1 VIRLIEAAFH
11 YSRTVLS
18 TLVLILGA
26 GLVAYVTIPKENSPD
41 INIPLIYVSVGHD
54 GISPEDGERLLIRPL
69 EKELQGIDGLKE
81 MRAVALE
88 GHASL
93 TLEFD
98 AGFDADQALL
108 DVREKVDQAKSELP
122 EDTDEP
128 RVNEVNFGLF
138 PVVVVTLSGHVPERL
153 LFKMADELED
163 RIEAIPSVLDVV
175 IVGDREELLEVV
187 VDPARLESYGISGA
201 ELLNV
206 VNMNNRL
213 VAAGVID
220 TGEGRFA
227 VKVPGL
233 LENAQDVFSLPIK
246 VQGDAVVTLGDL
258 TTVRRTFKDRA
269 SYARINGE
277 PSVALEVKKRLGE
290 NVIETVAH
298 VHALIDHAQQHWPA
312 GVSVR
317 FNQDQSIHIRN
328 MLNEL
333 QNNVVAAV
341 ILVMVVVV
349 AALGLR
355 TAGLVGLS
363 IPGSFLFGILALQM
377 FGMTINMVVLFAL
390 ILSVG
395 LLVDGAIV
403 VTEYAD
409 RKMAEGQ
416 PRREA
421 YALAAKRMAWPITA
435 STATTLAAFLPLLF
449 WPGLVG
455 EFMKFMPITLV
466 MTLTGSLLMALIFV
480 PTLGGLIGK
489 SVAVNTGVLKALA
502 VAEKGD
508 VTDLTGVTGWYTRLL
523 SRLVKKPFRVIG
535 VAVAVLFVVQGYYA
549 FAGNGVELFPKSDR
563 NFAKVYI
570 HARGNLSIDEKD
582 SLVREVEN
590 RVLQVGGIKIAYT
603 RVGKSDR
610 DHGKAEDVIGTIN
623 LELYD
628 SDERPPVA
636 DVMDEIRA
644 RTANIAGIQVEIF
657 VDRMG
662 PSTGKNIQIA
672 LLSHAPD
679 LLRPTVTKFRNK
691 LESMEGVHDI
701 EDTLPLPGIEW
712 MLEVDRAQAGK
723 FGADV
728 TAVGNVVKLV
738 TNGVKVGEY
747 RPNDAKDEVDI
758 RVRYPLGDRNMDEL
772 DQLRVQTSQGLIPIS
787 NFVERK
793 ARPKVG
799 RLNRADG
806 ARVIKLQANTVEG
819 VLPSEKVAEI
829 REWMETAELDPRIL
843 VVFKGEDEEEAKASA
858 FLKKAFAVAIFI
870 MAVILV
876 TQFNSFYHAFLILT
890 AVVMSTVGVVLG
902 LLITGKPFGII
913 MNGIGVIALAGIV
926 VNNNIVLIDTYA
938 RLRRAG
944 METLEAVVRTGAQRL
959 RPVILTTITT
969 VFGLL
974 PMVFQVNIDFIARN
988 VKLGTSS
995 SQFWEP
1001 LATSVAFGLA
1011 FATILTL
1018 VVTPCL
1024 LAAPAQ
1030 LAAWRER
1037 RHTPEPESAP
1047 AE

>member
-1 VIRLIEAAFH
+1 MIRLIDAAFR
-11 YSRTVLS
+11 YARTVLS

-26 GLVAYVTIPKENSPD
+26 GLVAYLTIPKENNPD
-41 INIPLIYVSVGHD
+41 INIPLIHVSVSHD
-54 GISPEDGERLLIRPL
+54 GISPEDAERLLIRPM

-81 MRAVALE
+81 MRAVAEE

-93 TLEFD
+93 TLEFI

-108 DVREKVDQAKSELP
+108 DVREKVDLAKSELP
-122 EDTDEP
+122 EDSEEP

-153 LFKMADELED
+153 LFKLANELED

-233 LENAQDVFSLPIK
+233 LENARDVFSLPIK
-246 VQGDAVVTLGDL
+246 VRDDAVVTLGDL
-258 TTVRRTFKDRA
+258 SSVRRTFKDRY

-298 VHALIDHAQQHWPA
+298 VRALIEHVHTHGRWPA
-312 GVSVR
+312 GVTVR
-317 FNQDQSIHIRN
+317 FSQDQSTHIRN

-377 FGMTINMVVLFAL
+377 FGMTINMVVLFGL

-395 LLVDGAIV
+395 MLVDGAIV

-416 PRREA
+416 PRRTA
-421 YALAAKRMAWPITA
+421 YTLAAKRMAWPITA

-449 WPGLVG
+449 WPGIVG

-466 MTLTGSLLMALIFV
+466 MTLTGSLLMALLFI
-480 PTLGGLIGK
+480 PALGGLIGK

-502 VAEKGD
+502 AAEKGD
-508 VTDLTGVTGWYTRLL
+508 LTDLTGVTGWYTRLL
-523 SRLVKKPFRVIG
+523 SKLVRKPFRVIG
-535 VAVAVLFVVQGYYA
+535 IAVVVLVSVQGYYA
-549 FAGNGVELFPKSDR
+549 FSGNGIELFPKSDR
-563 NFAKVYI
+563 NFAKVYV

-582 SLVREVEN
+582 NLVREVEDH
-590 RVLQVGGIKIAYT
+590 VLQVGGIKIAYT
-603 RVGKSDR
+603 RVGKTDR

-623 LELYD
+623 LELYE
-628 SDERPPVA
+628 SGERPPVSEI
-636 DVMDEIRA
+636 MDEIRA
-644 RTANIAGIQVEIF
+644 RTAHIAGIQVELF

-672 LLSHAPD
+672 ILSHTPEV
-679 LLRPTVTKFRNK
+679 LRPTALKFRAK
-691 LESMEGVHDI
+691 LESMAGVHDI

-723 FGADV
+723 FAADV

-772 DQLRVQTSQGLIPIS
+772 DQLRVQTSRGLIPIS

-806 ARVIKLQANTVEG
+806 ARVIKVQANTAEG
-819 VLPSEKVAEI
+819 ILPSEKVAEI
-829 REWMETAELDPRIL
+829 RDWMETAELDPRTLI
-843 VVFKGEDEEEAKASA
+843 VFKGEDEEEAKASV

-870 MAVILV
+870 MAVILI

-890 AVVMSTVGVVLG
+890 AVAMSTVGVVLG
-902 LLITGKPFGII
+902 LIVTGKPFGII

-959 RPVILTTITT
+959 RPVFLTTITT
-969 VFGLL
+969 IFGLL
-974 PMVFQVNIDFIARN
+974 PMVFQVNIDFIARDI
-988 VKLGTSS
+988 KLGTSS
-995 SQFWEP
+995 SQFWAP
-1001 LATSVAFGLA
+1001 LANSVAFGLA

-1030 LAAWRER
+1030 FVTWREKR
-1037 RHTPEPESAP
+1037 RLTEAAP

>member
-1 VIRLIEAAFH
+1 VIRLIEAAFRC
-11 YSRTVLS
+11 SRTVLS

-26 GLVAYVTIPKENSPD
+26 GVVAYITIPKENNPD
-41 INIPLIYVSVGHD
+41 INIPLVYVSMIHD
-54 GISPEDGERLLIRPL
+54 GISPEDAERLLVRPM
-69 EKELQGIDGLKE
+69 EKELTGIDGLTE

-88 GHASL
+88 GWASV
-93 TLEFD
+93 TLEFI

-108 DVREKVDQAKSELP
+108 DVREKVDLAKSELP
-122 EDTDEP
+122 EDAEEP
-128 RVNEVNFGLF
+128 RVSEVNFGLF
-138 PVVVVTLSGHVPERL
+138 PIVVVTLSGHVPERL
-153 LFKMADELED
+153 LFRMANELED
-163 RIEAIPSVLDVV
+163 RIEAIPSVLDVD
-175 IVGDREELLEVV
+175 IVGDREELLEVL

-206 VNMNNRL
+206 VTMNNRL

-227 VKVPGL
+227 IKVPGL
-233 LENAQDVFSLPIK
+233 LESAEDVFDLPIK
-246 VQGDAVVTLGDL
+246 VKDDAVVTLGDL
-258 TTVRRTFKDRA
+258 ASVRRTFKDRG

-277 PSVALEVKKRLGE
+277 PAIALEVKKRLGE

-298 VHALIDHAQQHWPA
+298 VRALIEHDKKRWPE
-312 GVSVR
+312 GVKVR
-317 FNQDQSIHIRN
+317 FSQDQSVHIRN
-328 MLNEL
+328 MLHEL

-355 TAGLVGLS
+355 TAGLVGLA
-363 IPGSFLFGILALQM
+363 IPGSFLFGILALQI
-377 FGMTINMVVLFAL
+377 FGLTINMVVLFAL
-390 ILSVG
+390 ILAVG

-416 PRREA
+416 PRRAA

-466 MTLTGSLLMALIFV
+466 MTLTGSLLMALLFV
-480 PTLGGLIGK
+480 PTLGGLIGR
-489 SVAVNTGVLKALA
+489 SVAGNAATLKALA
-502 VAEKGD
+502 VAEKGN
-508 VTDLTGVTGWYTRLL
+508 VTALGGFTGWYARLL
-523 SRLVKKPFRVIG
+523 SRLVRTPFRVIG
-535 VAVAVLFVVQGYYA
+535 LAVGVLIAVQGYYA
-549 FAGNGVELFPKSDR
+549 FAGQGIELFPKSER
-563 NFAKVYI
+563 NFAKIYV

-582 SLVREVEN
+582 VLVREVEN
-590 RVLQVGGIKIAYT
+590 QILQVQGIKIAYA
-603 RVGKSDR
+603 RVGKTNR
-610 DHGKAEDVIGTIN
+610 GHGKADDVIGTLN

-628 SDERPPVA
+628 AAERLPV
-636 DVMDEIRA
+636 DTIMDEIRS
-644 RTANIAGIQVEIF
+644 RTGNMAGIEVELF

-662 PSTGKNIQIA
+662 PRTGKNIQIA
-672 LLSHAPD
+672 VLSPSPEA
-679 LLRPTVTKFRNK
+679 LRPTVEKFRAK
-691 LESMEGVHDI
+691 LDGMAGVTDR
-701 EDTLPLPGIEW
+701 EDSLPLPGIEW
-712 MLEVDRAQAGK
+712 MLDVDRSQAGK

-728 TAVGNVVKLV
+728 TSVGNVVKLV

-747 RPNDAKDEVDI
+747 RPDDAKDEVDI
-758 RVRYPLGDRNMDEL
+758 RVRYPLGDRNIDEL
-772 DQLRVQTSQGLIPIS
+772 DQLRVQTVEGLVPIS

-799 RLNRADG
+799 ALQRVDG
-806 ARVIKLQANTVEG
+806 ARMIKIQANTAPG
-819 VLPSEKVAEI
+819 VLPSDKVAEI
-829 REWMETAELDPRIL
+829 RTWMETANLDERAF

-858 FLKKAFAVAIFI
+858 FLKKAFVVAVFI

-926 VNNNIVLIDTYA
+926 VNNNIVLIDTYT
-938 RLRRAG
+938 RLKG
-944 METLEAVVRTGAQRL
+944 EGLETLEAIVRTGAQRL
-959 RPVILTTITT
+959 RPVVLTTVTT

-974 PMVFQVNIDFIARN
+974 PMVFQINIDFIQRN
-988 VKLGTSS
+988 VELGASS
-995 SQFWEP
+995 AQFWAP
-1001 LATSVAFGLA
+1001 LATSIAFGLA
-1011 FATILTL
+1011 FATVLTL

-1030 LAAWRER
+1030 VAVWRSKHSRTSAKPAA
-1037 RHTPEPESAP
+1037 

>member
-1 VIRLIEAAFH
+1 VIHLINAAFH
-11 YSRTVLS
+11 HSRTVLS

-26 GLVAYVTIPKENSPD
+26 GVVAYITIPKENNPD
-41 INIPLIYVSVGHD
+41 INIPLVYVSIAHD
-54 GISPEDGERLLIRPL
+54 GISPEDAERLLVRPM
-69 EKELQGIDGLKE
+69 EKEMRGIDGLKE
-81 MRAVALE
+81 MRAVAQE

-93 TLEFD
+93 TLEFM

-108 DVREKVDQAKSELP
+108 DVREKVDLAKSELP
-122 EDTDEP
+122 EDTEEP
-128 RVNEVNFGLF
+128 RVREVNFGLF

-153 LFKMADELED
+153 LFRLANELED
-163 RIEAIPSVLDVV
+163 RIEAIPSVLDVD

-227 VKVPGL
+227 IKVPGL
-233 LENAQDVFSLPIK
+233 LESAKDVFDLPIK
-246 VQGDAVVTLGDL
+246 VKDDAVVTLGDL
-258 TTVRRTFKDRA
+258 SSVRRTFKDRA

-277 PSVALEVKKRLGE
+277 PAVALEVKKRLGE
-290 NVIETVAH
+290 NVIETVAY
-298 VHALIDHAQQHWPA
+298 VRALIEMSQAHWPE
-312 GVSVR
+312 GVNVR
-317 FNQDQSIHIRN
+317 FSQDQSIHIRN

-341 ILVMVVVV
+341 ILVMVVIV

-363 IPGSFLFGILALQM
+363 IPGSFLFGILALQLI
-377 FGMTINMVVLFAL
+377 GLTINMVVLFAL
-390 ILSVG
+390 ILAVG

-416 PRREA
+416 DRKAA
-421 YALAAKRMAWPITA
+421 YMLAAKRMAWPITA

-466 MTLTGSLLMALIFV
+466 MTLTGSLLMALLFV

-489 SVAVNTGVLKALA
+489 TVAGNTKVLKSLA

-508 VTDLTGVTGWYTRLL
+508 VSDLTGVTGWYARLL
-523 SRLVKKPFRVIG
+523 SRLVQRPGRVIG
-535 VAVAVLFVVQGYYA
+535 VAVGVLIAVQGYYA
-549 FAGNGVELFPKSDR
+549 VAGNGIELFPKSDR
-563 NFAKVYI
+563 NFAKVYV

-582 SLVREVEN
+582 VLVREVED
-590 RVLQVGGIKIAYT
+590 RVLEVDGIKIAYT
-603 RVGKSDR
+603 RVGKTDR
-610 DHGKAEDVIGTIN
+610 DHGKAADVIGTMN
-623 LELYD
+623 LELFD
-628 SDERPPVA
+628 SGERPPVSA
-636 DVMDEIRA
+636 IMDEIRT
-644 RTANIAGIQVEIF
+644 RTADIAGIQVELF
-657 VDRMG
+657 VDKMG
-662 PSTGKNIQIA
+662 PGTGKNIQIA
-672 LLSHAPD
+672 VLSQSPSS
-679 LLRPTVTKFRNK
+679 LRPTVEKFRAK
-691 LESMEGVHDI
+691 VDSMDGITDT
-701 EDTLPLPGIEW
+701 EDSLPLPGIEW
-712 MLEVDRAQAGK
+712 MLNVDRSQAGK

-747 RPNDAKDEVDI
+747 RPDDAKDEVDI
-758 RVRYPLGDRNMDEL
+758 RVRFPLGDRNIDEL
-772 DQLRVQTSQGLIPIS
+772 DQLRVQTSEGLIPIS
-787 NFVERK
+787 NFVERQ
-793 ARPKVG
+793 AQPKVG
-799 RLNRADG
+799 TLNRVDG
-806 ARVIKLQANTVEG
+806 ARVIKVQANTAPG
-819 VLPSEKVAEI
+819 VLPSDKVTEI
-829 REWMETAELDPRIL
+829 KQWMETADLDPRTM

-902 LLITGKPFGII
+902 LIITGKPFSII

-938 RLRRAG
+938 RLRREG
-944 METLEAVVRTGAQRL
+944 MESLEAVVRTGAQRL
-959 RPVILTTITT
+959 RPVLLTTITT

-988 VKLGTSS
+988 IQMGTSS
-995 SQFWEP
+995 SQFWTP

-1011 FATILTL
+1011 FATVLTL
-1018 VVTPCL
+1018 VVTPCM
-1024 LAAPAQ
+1024 LAAPAHF
-1030 LAAWRER
+1030 AAWRAAR
-1037 RHTPEPESAP
+1037 NSVAPEP